1 MLKIIIL
8 HEPALLLRIYHRELL
23 TYVYQGTFTR
33 IFIAAEFL
41 TREKLEITQMPTDMR
56 SG

>member
-23 TYVYQGTFTR
+23 TYVYQGTF
-33 IFIAAEFL
+33 IAAEFL
-41 TREKLEITQMPTDMR
+41 TREKLEITQMPTDR
-56 SG
+56 RGG